1 MPLPPPFFTE
11 GLHPE
16 SSSRETNSRF
26 PRKAEE
32 QRVSAL
38 PERSHPG
45 QGHFSM
51 SSVAPGQPVLH
62 TLSLPGAVRR
72 LRPCSFCRD
81 TTPVLQ
87 DALNRQLPDF
97 VLQDA
102 VPHLRRPHYL
112 RLHTH
117 ASDGAGPM
125 QGHPCQSS
133 RLPTCLLVS
142 CGHPASTHTT
152 DMQLREDGEATP
164 VAASPHHFLR
174 SPAPGPRCSEPK
186 KGSERRHLG
195 MLEVASIHQT
205 VDAEALCQVQS
216 RKTPVRRPR
225 VEKTGSRAAAGD
237 WSSGQWGPGPVV
249 CTDSGS
255 ISNAQV
261 ASGVSCKDACHG
273 GGQSKQKGLE
283 PTAGSPEA
291 LGALSVCVH
300 LCGC

>member
-1 MPLPPPFFTE
+1 
-11 GLHPE
+11 
-16 SSSRETNSRF
+16 
-26 PRKAEE
+26 
-32 QRVSAL
+32 
-38 PERSHPG
+38 
-45 QGHFSM
+45 M

-102 VPHLRRPHYL
+102 VPHLRRSHYL

-186 KGSERRHLG
+186 KGSERFLRKAVVKYASVRHRHREQAYGYQGRSVAG
-195 MLEVASIHQT
+195 MNWETEIGLCTLLIPRIKWIT
-205 VDAEALCQVQS
+205 AENLLHSTRSSSAL
-216 RKTPVRRPR
+216 R
-225 VEKTGSRAAAGD
+225 
-237 WSSGQWGPGPVV
+237 
-249 CTDSGS
+249 
-255 ISNAQV
+255 
-261 ASGVSCKDACHG
+261 
-273 GGQSKQKGLE
+273 
-283 PTAGSPEA
+283 
-291 LGALSVCVH
+291 
-300 LCGC
+300 